1 MDDASGMANPAA
13 AEGRSED
20 EVTTGR
26 RETQRARVHLSAM
39 LVATTR
45 EYAVTLRN
53 ISCTGAMVEG
63 DDLPPNGRTVA
74 LRRGDMDE
82 LADVVWV
89 RGNFCGI
96 HFLDEIAYEKVLD
109 FAALPPEAKA
119 EKGQNNYVAPTDRDD
134 RLSAEEWARAKL
146 RASRIER

>member
-1 MDDASGMANPAA
+1 MEYADGMGPEPERASD
-13 AEGRSED
+13 EGL
-20 EVTTGR
+20 TTGR

-39 LVATTR
+39 LVGTTR
-45 EYAVTLRN
+45 DYPVTLRN

-74 LRRGDMDE
+74 LRRGDLDE

-89 RGNFCGI
+89 RGHFCGI
-96 HFLDEIAYEKVLD
+96 HFFDEIAYERVLD
-109 FAALPPEAKA
+109 LAASPPEAKA
-119 EKGQNNYVAPTDRDD
+119 EKSPALYVPPTSQVD

-146 RASRIER
+146 RASRMRR

>member
-13 AEGRSED
+13 AKATPED
-20 EVTTGR
+20 ELTTGR

-74 LRRGDMDE
+74 LRRGDIDE
-82 LADVVWV
+82 LADV
-89 RGNFCGI
+89 RSEE
-96 HFLDEIAYEKVLD
+96 HTSELQSLMRTSYAVLCVQ
-109 FAALPPEAKA
+109 K
-119 EKGQNNYVAPTDRDD
+119 KQNH
-134 RLSAEEWARAKL
+134 K
-146 RASRIER
+146 

>member
-1 MDDASGMANPAA
+1 MDDASGMADPAA
-13 AEGRSED
+13 GKATPED
-20 EVTTGR
+20 ELPTGR
-26 RETQRARVHLSAM
+26 RATQRARVHLSAM

-74 LRRGDMDE
+74 LRRGDIDE

-89 RGNFCGI
+89 RGNFCGV
-96 HFLDEIAYEKVLD
+96 HFFDEIAYERILEL
-109 FAALPPEAKA
+109 AALPHEAKR
-119 EKGQNNYVAPTDRDD
+119 T
-134 RLSAEEWARAKL
+134 EEGRVGKEWVSTCR
-146 RASRIER
+146 

>member
-1 MDDASGMANPAA
+1 
-13 AEGRSED
+13 
-20 EVTTGR
+20 
-26 RETQRARVHLSAM
+26 M

-74 LRRGDMDE
+74 LRRGDIDE

-89 RGNFCGI
+89 RGNFCGV
-96 HFLDEIAYEKVLD
+96 HFFDEIAYERILEL
-109 FAALPPEAKA
+109 AALP
-119 EKGQNNYVAPTDRDD
+119 DRKST
-134 RLSAEEWARAKL
+134 RLKSSHIC
-146 RASRIER
+146 ASRMQSSA